1 MKFILKCVVATLVI
15 RGTDFLI
22 NKAVDRYNT
31 LKKEAEKLNDGEVA
45 E

>member
-22 NKAVDRYNT
+22 NKAVDHYKT
-31 LKKEAEKLNDGEVA
+31 LKKEAEKPADGEIV